1 MNLRGIINPR
11 EFDDLSEEVAVLLDK
26 RLNGNL
32 PDLTLCQEFVQK
44 AIEVVY
50 QEQQKENIEI
60 NGGSK

>member
-26 RLNGNL
+26 RLNATL
-32 PDLTLCQEFVQK
+32 PDLTLCQEFIQK

-50 QEQQKENIEI
+50 QEQQKENVAI

>member
-50 QEQQKENIEI
+50 QEQQKENAEI